1 MPELVTIAQTD
12 STNDGSGASTT
23 LEPPQVDNV
32 TDDAIII
39 KVTQSLNNST
49 NVANIGVTT
58 PTGYTLIRDIRDA
71 ELRSWVF
78 WKRSTGSETIPTVTS
93 DTSAR
98 WTCTTVIVT
107 DVDWTNGGVTQQVSN
122 TGGGDQQSPDLTT
135 DSSGNA
141 SVIVCLY
148 SLERRTCTGFRYP
161 ESRPETVFSGAVTTG
176 TSEGIDNASAA
187 GYDFITDRNTN
198 WDAPLWE
205 ANGGGDSLAVN
216 VEVLVQGNII
226 PLQSSTY
233 VTQRAPTNISDKH
246 ELGA

>member
-49 NVANIGVTT
+49 NVANINVTT

-78 WKRSTGSETIPTVTS
+78 WKRSTGSETIPTITS

-98 WTCTTVIVT
+98 WTCATVIVT

-161 ESRPETVFSGAVTTG
+161 ESRPETVFSGTVTTG
-176 TSEGIDNASAA
+176 TSEGIDNA
-187 GYDFITDRNTN
+187 NCC
-198 WDAPLWE
+198 W
-205 ANGGGDSLAVN
+205 V
-216 VEVLVQGNII
+216 
-226 PLQSSTY
+226 
-233 VTQRAPTNISDKH
+233 
-246 ELGA
+246 